1 MSIVFV
7 MTHIVG
13 YPTYST
19 RSQFYERYDSVSNY
33 MVASVVLCTQLVV
46 LEIME
51 KEKGCLCFSKTL
63 CMVIGVCVGG
73 LYWK

>member
-1 MSIVFV
+1 

-19 RSQFYERYDSVSNY
+19 GSQFYERYDSVSKY
-33 MVASVVLCTQLVV
+33 MLVSVVLCIHLVV

-51 KEKGCLCFSKTL
+51 KEKGCLYMFETL
-63 CMVIGVCVGG
+63 CMVVDVCVGG
-73 LYWK
+73 LYME

>member
-1 MSIVFV
+1 

-33 MVASVVLCTQLVV
+33 MLVSVVLCIHLVV

-51 KEKGCLCFSKTL
+51 KEKECLCMSETL

-73 LYWK
+73 LYME